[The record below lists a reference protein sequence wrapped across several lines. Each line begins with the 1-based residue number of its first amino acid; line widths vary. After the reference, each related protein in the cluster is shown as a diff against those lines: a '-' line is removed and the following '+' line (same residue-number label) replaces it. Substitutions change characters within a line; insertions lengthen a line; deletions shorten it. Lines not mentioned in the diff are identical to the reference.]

1 MRLSFCR
8 SFVLALGLMAPLYY
22 TYKSLEDKEA
32 QQKSV
37 CLKYWIGVASYTVID
52 GVAGQLGRG
61 PLKELVDCVRLI
73 TLVWIQ
79 VKPPETFY
87 DQFVGPMLEKWKPHI
102 LEFIDSFSTSRMKK

>member
-37 CLKYWIGVASYTVID
+37 CLKYWVGVASYTVID

-79 VKPPETFY
+79 VRC
-87 DQFVGPMLEKWKPHI
+87 LHR
-102 LEFIDSFSTSRMKK
+102 S